1 MSQPGIATRLGRL
14 LRRAF
19 ADAIRAAGR
28 RPLLPL
34 ASFGTLS
41 VCLVLVGV
49 VGLLAQ
55 NLGGIVRRSDGQMTV
70 YLEDQTPLD
79 RATQIAEAVRHLPGV
94 VETRVVDTKEAH
106 RRLRAALGSHGQLL
120 DNVEEGFLPASIDVH
135 LRPGVSALLRAHPG
149 FERLRTAPGV
159 EEVDLHAE
167 GAERLDAIRDLVVR
181 GALALVMLVAFAT
194 LYLVGATI
202 RLGMEARREELA
214 VLRMVGA
221 TETFVRAPFL
231 VEGALCGALAAV
243 ASGGALY
250 IIYRTVAPQVSASM
264 GTWLAST
271 QLQFFSPWV
280 MALAMVVG
288 TFLGLSGAAAAC
300 MRSHRA

>member
-1 MSQPGIATRLGRL
+1 MSQPSFSIRLARMT
-14 LRRAF
+14 RRAF
-19 ADAIRAAGR
+19 TDSLRAARR

-34 ASFGTLS
+34 ASFGTLL
-41 VCLVLVGV
+41 VCLLLVGV
-49 VGLLAQ
+49 VALLAQ
-55 NLGGIVRRSDGQMTV
+55 NLGGLVRRSDGQMTV
-70 YLEDQTPLD
+70 YLEDQTSVE

-94 VETRVVDTKEAH
+94 VDTRVVDAKEAH
-106 RRLRAALGSHGQLL
+106 RRLRAALGTHGQLL
-120 DNVEEGFLPASIDVH
+120 DGVEEGFLPASIDVH
-135 LRPGVSALLRAHPG
+135 LHPGVGALLRAHPG
-149 FERLRTAPGV
+149 FDRLRTAPGV

-181 GALALVMLVAFAT
+181 GALALVLLVGVAT

-231 VEGALCGALAAV
+231 VEGACCGALAAL
-243 ASGGALY
+243 AAGGGLWL
-250 IIYRTVAPQVSASM
+250 IYRTVAPQVSASL
-264 GTWLAST
+264 GSWLAST

-280 MALAMVVG
+280 MALALVVG
-288 TFLGLSGAAAAC
+288 TSLGLSGAAAAC
-300 MRSHRA
+300 MRSTRA